1 MRVDAFLRNAGII
14 PRRSRAKEAC
24 DEGLV
29 QLDGKV
35 VKASTSVSVGQSLRV
50 ELSLSVREYEILD
63 LPKVPVAKK
72 RREEYARITSQS
84 RTEVDEW

>member
-1 MRVDAFLRNAGII
+1 MRIDTFLRNAGVI

-29 QLDGKV
+29 RLDGKV
-35 VKASTSVSVGQSLRV
+35 VKASAAVRAGQKLRV

-63 LPKVPVAKK
+63 LPKVPVARK
-72 RREEYARITSQS
+72 RREEYARLHSQS
-84 RTEVDEW
+84 RIEDDYW

>member
-1 MRVDAFLRNAGII
+1 MRIDTFLRNAGVI

-29 QLDGKV
+29 RLDGKV
-35 VKASTSVSVGQSLRV
+35 VKASAPVRAGQKLRV

-63 LPKVPVAKK
+63 LPKVPVARK
-72 RREEYARITSQS
+72 RREEYARLLSQS
-84 RTEVDEW
+84 RIAVDDW

>member
-1 MRVDAFLRNAGII
+1 MRIDTFLRNAGVI

-29 QLDGKV
+29 RLDGKV
-35 VKASTSVSVGQSLRV
+35 VKASAPVCTGQKLRV

-63 LPKVPVAKK
+63 LPKVPVARK
-72 RREEYARITSQS
+72 RREEYARLLSQS
-84 RTEVDEW
+84 RIEVDDW